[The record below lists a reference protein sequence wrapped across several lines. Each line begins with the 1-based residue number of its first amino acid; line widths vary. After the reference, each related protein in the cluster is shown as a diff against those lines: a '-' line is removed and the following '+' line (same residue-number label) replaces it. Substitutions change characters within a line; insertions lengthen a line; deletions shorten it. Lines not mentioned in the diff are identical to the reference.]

1 MASCP
6 AVKVAGVDLPR
17 PSVNGGRVEGGADRP
32 VLVVRLDATLIE
44 ADSDK
49 DGAAGTHNR

>member
-1 MASCP
+1 
-6 AVKVAGVDLPR
+6 
-17 PSVNGGRVEGGADRP
+17 

-49 DGAAGTHNR
+49 DGAAGTYKGGYGWIRRYQVVCVNTSMEVSTDDGCRGIK